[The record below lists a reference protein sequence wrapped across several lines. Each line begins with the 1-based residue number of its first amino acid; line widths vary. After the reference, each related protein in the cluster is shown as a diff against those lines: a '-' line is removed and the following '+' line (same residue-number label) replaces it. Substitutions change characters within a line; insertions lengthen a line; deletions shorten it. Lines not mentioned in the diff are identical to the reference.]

1 MLHLWQAGQLYPWR
15 TSLQRPDSTLC
26 LMLPFSHSLRP
37 PPALSM
43 IGKSGLSRA
52 TRGLTAKKG
61 KVEGAAKSAKKGKA
75 EHGLPKEARVEVN
88 EEKAKAKEERTA
100 GRFQKSSKA
109 SGRQRTLG
117 DHSAGDQTQ
126 LRAVSMQNKDNG
138 VTVDFTVA

>member
-1 MLHLWQAGQLYPWR
+1 M
-15 TSLQRPDSTLC
+15 QRPDSILC
-26 LMLPFSHSLRP
+26 LTLPFSHSLSP

-52 TRGLTAKKG
+52 TRDLTAKKG
-61 KVEGAAKSAKKGKA
+61 KVERAAKSAKKGKA
-75 EHGLPKEARVEVN
+75 EHGLPKEA
-88 EEKAKAKEERTA
+88 EEEEKAKEAKAKAKEERTA
-100 GRFQKSSKA
+100 GSFQKSSKA

-138 VTVDFTVA
+138 VTEDFTVA